1 MNAIEI
7 NNQSEKK
14 IEIAN
19 IKKIV
24 KNILK
29 IKNVKDKTISVVFLK
44 ADEMRKVNKRYR
56 KIDKATDVLSFE
68 EGRNSDFLGE
78 IAISPEIVGGRIKKG
93 SNYSLKLVL
102 IHGVLH
108 LLGYDHDTVKNRKI
122 MREEEEWIVKMLT
135 RNT

>member
-19 IKKIV
+19 VKKIV

-68 EGRNSDFLGE
+68 ESKNSDFLGE

-108 LLGYDHDTVKNRKI
+108 LLGYDHIKVKDRQI
-122 MREEEEWIVKMLT
+122 MREEEEWVVKMLT